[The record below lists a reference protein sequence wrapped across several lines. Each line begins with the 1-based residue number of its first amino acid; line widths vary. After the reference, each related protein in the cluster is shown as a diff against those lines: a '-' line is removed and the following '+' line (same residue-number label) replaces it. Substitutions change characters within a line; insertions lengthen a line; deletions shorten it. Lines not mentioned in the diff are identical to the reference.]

1 MIKLN
6 LKVSD
11 SAKKFFREKGSVDVT
26 FNLIESDVAGCCIGF
41 VRDIKPVYRAPENAS
56 GYRYFQVDGFH
67 IFIARKIRLSNHL
80 TLTTEGLW
88 KKRLC
93 LTGATIPL

>member
-1 MIKLN
+1 VVNFN

-11 SAKKFFREKGSVDVT
+11 SAKNFFKEKGIVDVT
-26 FNLIESDVAGCCIGF
+26 FNLVESDVAGCCIGF
-41 VRDIKPVYRAPENAS
+41 VREIEPVYCAPENAS
-56 GYRYFQVDGFH
+56 GYRYCQAEGYHV
-67 IFIARKIRLSNHL
+67 FISRKIRLSNRL

-93 LTGATIPL
+93 LSGATIPI

>member
-1 MIKLN
+1 MVNLN

-11 SAKKFFREKGSVDVT
+11 SAKKFLMEKGIVDVT
-26 FNLIESDVAGCCIGF
+26 FNLITADVLGCCIGF
-41 VRDIKPVYRAPENAS
+41 VRDIEPDYRAPENAS
-56 GYRYFQVDGFH
+56 GYRYCRAEGFH
-67 IFIARKIRLSNHL
+67 VFIAREIRLSNHL

-93 LTGATIPL
+93 LTGAGIPI